1 MDEVNKVSM
10 YEVNKVSIPL
20 CRYEEL
26 LDIETR
32 VNVLVDQGETVAE
45 EDIYLIL
52 GYVKKYK
59 AVKDE
64 KEKKLKKFLEE
75 MNNNKCQES
84 ELATESTEAEKASV
98 VQNKKSGEI

>member
-1 MDEVNKVSM
+1 MDEVNKI
-10 YEVNKVSIPL
+10 SIPL

-26 LDIETR
+26 IDIETR
-32 VNVLVDQGETVAE
+32 VNVLVDKLDQGETVAE